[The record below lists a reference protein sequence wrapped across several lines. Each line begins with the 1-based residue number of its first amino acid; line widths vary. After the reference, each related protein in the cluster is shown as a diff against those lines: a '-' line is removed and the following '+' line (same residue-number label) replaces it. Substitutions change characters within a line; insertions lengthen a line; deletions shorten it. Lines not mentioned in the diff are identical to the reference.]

1 MTACTH
7 PECPWLVIQ
16 GDEDEVV
23 NIDVVRQWVSS
34 LKPPPETGRHAG
46 SRPLFPPAPD
56 GPARPVEKRRARPVA
71 RTGQPVRKNR
81 KSQVLRTRSPLL
93 HYRELA
99 GNGTFISD
107 PQQEIVVSALDDL
120 WHALQRQRNPRLL
133 DRIRRNGPEYI
144 QGLYIWGTVGRGKTW
159 LMDLFFEHL
168 PVKRKQRVHFHRFMQ
183 RIHQSLEDQGNVRD
197 PLPRI
202 AADWA
207 RDCSVLCLD
216 EFFVSDIADAMLLGG
231 LFENLFQQGVT
242 LVTTSNIAPDD
253 LYRNGLQRAKF
264 LPAIELIKQNTRVLE
279 LSGNTD
285 YRLRILE
292 QSEIFHYPLDD
303 GRRQCHDARVSTA
316 WRPNANSIT
325 TCEINGRNFHARRR
339 GDGII
344 WFEFEELCVQP
355 RGSIDFIEIARTF
368 NTVMLSNMPRLAE
381 ADSNA
386 ARRFITLVD
395 EFYDRNVKL
404 LISADAPIKE
414 LYDGTDA
421 GI

>member
-1 MTACTH
+1 M
-7 PECPWLVIQ
+7 
-16 GDEDEVV
+16 
-23 NIDVVRQWVSS
+23 
-34 LKPPPETGRHAG
+34 
-46 SRPLFPPAPD
+46 
-56 GPARPVEKRRARPVA
+56 RAH
-71 RTGQPVRKNR
+71 
-81 KSQVLRTRSPLL
+81 SPLL
-93 HYRELA
+93 QYRKLA
-99 GNGTFISD
+99 GNGTFIAD
-107 PQQEIVVSALDDL
+107 PQQELVIIALDKL

-133 DRIRRNGPEYI
+133 GRIRRNRPEYI

-159 LMDLFFEHL
+159 LMDLFFENL

-183 RIHQSLEDQGNVRD
+183 RIHQSLSDLGNVRD

-207 RDCSVLCLD
+207 RNCSVLCLD

-253 LYRNGLQRAKF
+253 LYMNGLQRAKF

-279 LSGNTD
+279 LSGGTD
-285 YRLRILE
+285 YRLRNLE
-292 QSEIFHYPLDD
+292 QSEIFHFPLDVAAD
-303 GRRQCHDARVSTA
+303 SVMTESFNRMAAECELDHDLQ
-316 WRPNANSIT
+316 
-325 TCEINGRNFHARRR
+325 INGRNFHARRR

-344 WFEFEELCVQP
+344 WFDFEELCVQP

-386 ARRFITLVD
+386 TRRFITLVD

-414 LYDGTDA
+414 LYEGKVLGFEFQRTVSRLTEMQSHEYLA
-421 GI
+421 RPHLP

>member
-1 MTACTH
+1 MACATS
-7 PECPWLVIQ
+7 CP
-16 GDEDEVV
+16 
-23 NIDVVRQWVSS
+23 NRS
-34 LKPPPETGRHAG
+34 T
-46 SRPLFPPAPD
+46 
-56 GPARPVEKRRARPVA
+56 
-71 RTGQPVRKNR
+71 VRKNC
-81 KSQVLRTRSPLL
+81 KNPILRTPSPLL
-93 HYRELA
+93 QYRELA
-99 GNGTFISD
+99 GNGAFIAD
-107 PQQEIVVSALDDL
+107 PQQEVVVSALDHL
-120 WHALQRQRNPRLL
+120 WHALQRQRNPGLL
-133 DRIRRNGPEYI
+133 DRVRRNRPEHI
-144 QGLYIWGTVGRGKTW
+144 HGLYIWGTVGRGKTW

-183 RIHQSLEDQGNVRD
+183 RIHQSLADQGNVRD

-279 LSGNTD
+279 LSGSTD

-292 QSEIFHYPLDD
+292 QSEIFHFPLDTAAD
-303 GRRQCHDARVSTA
+303 QVMTESFNRMAAECELDHDLQ
-316 WRPNANSIT
+316 
-325 TCEINGRNFHARRR
+325 INGRDFHARRR

-344 WFEFEELCVQP
+344 WFEFEELCIQP

-368 NTVMLSNMPRLAE
+368 NTVMLSNMPQLAE

-386 ARRFITLVD
+386 TRRFITLVD

-414 LYDGTDA
+414 LYDGKMLGFEFQRTVSRLTEMQSHEYLA
-421 GI
+421 RPHLP

>member
-1 MTACTH
+1 MACATS
-7 PECPWLVIQ
+7 CP
-16 GDEDEVV
+16 
-23 NIDVVRQWVSS
+23 NRS
-34 LKPPPETGRHAG
+34 T
-46 SRPLFPPAPD
+46 
-56 GPARPVEKRRARPVA
+56 
-71 RTGQPVRKNR
+71 VRKNC
-81 KSQVLRTRSPLL
+81 KNPILRTPSPLL
-93 HYRELA
+93 QYRELA
-99 GNGTFISD
+99 GNGAFIAD
-107 PQQEIVVSALDDL
+107 PQQEVVVSALDHL
-120 WHALQRQRNPRLL
+120 WHALQRQRNPGLL
-133 DRIRRNGPEYI
+133 DRVRRNRPEHI
-144 QGLYIWGTVGRGKTW
+144 HGLYIWGTVGRGKTW

-183 RIHQSLEDQGNVRD
+183 RIHQSLAEQGNVRD

-279 LSGNTD
+279 LSGSTD

-292 QSEIFHYPLDD
+292 QSEIFHFPLDTAAD
-303 GRRQCHDARVSTA
+303 QVMTESFNRMAAECELDHDLQ
-316 WRPNANSIT
+316 
-325 TCEINGRNFHARRR
+325 INGRDFHARRR

-344 WFEFEELCVQP
+344 WFEFEELCIQP

-368 NTVMLSNMPRLAE
+368 NTVMLSNMPQLAE

-386 ARRFITLVD
+386 TRRFITLVD

-414 LYDGTDA
+414 LYDGKMLGFEFQRTVSRLTEMQSHEYLA
-421 GI
+421 RPHLP

>member
-1 MTACTH
+1 MACATS
-7 PECPWLVIQ
+7 CP
-16 GDEDEVV
+16 
-23 NIDVVRQWVSS
+23 NRS
-34 LKPPPETGRHAG
+34 T
-46 SRPLFPPAPD
+46 
-56 GPARPVEKRRARPVA
+56 
-71 RTGQPVRKNR
+71 VRKNC
-81 KSQVLRTRSPLL
+81 KIPILRTPSPLL
-93 HYRELA
+93 QYRELA
-99 GNGTFISD
+99 GNGAFIAD
-107 PQQEIVVSALDDL
+107 PQQEVVVSALDHL
-120 WHALQRQRNPRLL
+120 WHALQRQRNPGLL
-133 DRIRRNGPEYI
+133 DRVRRNRPEYI
-144 QGLYIWGTVGRGKTW
+144 HGLYIWGTVGRGKTW

-183 RIHQSLEDQGNVRD
+183 RIHQSLADQGNVRD

-207 RDCSVLCLD
+207 RGCSVLCLD

-279 LSGNTD
+279 LSGSTD

-292 QSEIFHYPLDD
+292 QSEIFHFPLD
-303 GRRQCHDARVSTA
+303 TA
-316 WRPNANSIT
+316 ADQVMTESFNRMAAE
-325 TCEINGRNFHARRR
+325 CELDHNLQINGRDFHARRR

-344 WFEFEELCVQP
+344 WFEFEELCIQP

-368 NTVMLSNMPRLAE
+368 NTVMLSNMPQLAE

-386 ARRFITLVD
+386 TRRFITLVD

-414 LYDGTDA
+414 LYDGKMLGFEFQRTVSRLTEMQSHEYLA
-421 GI
+421 RPHLP